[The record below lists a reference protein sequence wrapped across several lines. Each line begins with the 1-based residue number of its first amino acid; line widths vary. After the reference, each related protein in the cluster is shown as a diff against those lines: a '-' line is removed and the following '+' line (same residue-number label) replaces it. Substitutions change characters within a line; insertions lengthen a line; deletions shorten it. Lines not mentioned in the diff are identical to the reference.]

1 MSRQL
6 IGEAD
11 CFSKR
16 NSDQKFADISKQD
29 VIRILQKFLT
39 YKRRW
44 PCNFWS
50 EICLVNAR
58 SNQASLVL
66 NLLADLLRILISSL
80 QNSVFIC
87 FFLIINVMK
96 LPSTS
101 EHKILPILWAES
113 CPDFEHTSVHIFE
126 HSEQNAELN

>member
-80 QNSVFIC
+80 QNSVFI
-87 FFLIINVMK
+87 FFF
-96 LPSTS
+96 SD
-101 EHKILPILWAES
+101 HKCQETAFYIRATNFSNIVSRILPRFCEYFSSYLWT
-113 CPDFEHTSVHIFE
+113 FWTK
-126 HSEQNAELN
+126 